1 VGRPIKPLKRKCDT
15 PERALG
21 AVITDLRVERGWAYQ
36 YVAERV
42 GCHDS
47 YMLRI
52 EHGTE
57 NPTFKVLKA
66 TADLH
71 KVKLSAIIAR
81 AERKYANCHK
91 KKA

>member
-1 VGRPIKPLKRKCDT
+1 MGRPIKPLKRRCDT

-21 AVITDLRVERGWAYQ
+21 AAITDLRIERGWPYQ

-42 GCHDS
+42 GCDDS

-66 TADLH
+66 IADVH
-71 KVKLSAIIAR
+71 KIKLSLIMAR
-81 AERKYANCHK
+81 AERLHESCHK

>member
-1 VGRPIKPLKRKCDT
+1 VGRPIKPLKRRCDT

-21 AVITDLRVERGWAYQ
+21 AVITDLRVQRQWPYQ

-42 GCHDS
+42 GCDDS

-66 TADLH
+66 IADVH
-71 KVKLSAIIAR
+71 KTRLSVIMAR
-81 AERKYANCHK
+81 AERLHERCQK
-91 KKA
+91 KKR